1 MYINTLCRQTAEYAA
16 AAAAAVRN
24 YFSFYFEAGVSTIL
38 KMFHIKVVDLNE
50 VYILSCVKIFFVV
63 TH

>member
-1 MYINTLCRQTAEYAA
+1 MKLEYAA